1 MENNIYRHAQYLL
14 GAHTIAQLPSDNGKE
29 VAFAGR
35 SNVGKSSVLNT
46 IADRKGLARI
56 SKTPGRTQLINFFSV
71 AEGLRLVD
79 LPGHGY
85 AKVPVALKNHWAKTL
100 NKYFVLRQSLKG
112 LMLIVDIRRELTD
125 FDRQMLDWCQASDLA
140 VHILLNK
147 ADKLSRGAANRVFMQ
162 IKQQVDAPGISV
174 QLFSAL
180 KKTGVQ
186 EARLKL
192 DHWLESGKTE
202 KDGPGL

>member
-1 MENNIYRHAQYLL
+1 MKNNIYRHAEYLL
-14 GAHTIAQLPSDNGKE
+14 GAHTFAQLPPDQGKE

-46 IADRKGLARI
+46 ISDRKGLARI
-56 SKTPGRTQLINFFSV
+56 SKTPGRTQLINFFTV
-71 AEGLRLVD
+71 AEGIRLVD
-79 LPGHGY
+79 LPGFGY

-100 NKYFVLRQSLKG
+100 NKYLVLRKSLTG
-112 LMLIVDIRRELTD
+112 LILIVDIRREFTD

-147 ADKLSRGAANRVFMQ
+147 ADKLSRGAANQVFMK
-162 IKQQVDAPGISV
+162 IKQQVEGPGISV

-186 EARLKL
+186 EARQKL
-192 DHWLESGKTE
+192 DHWLAHDDVNE
-202 KDGPGL
+202 D

>member
-1 MENNIYRHAQYLL
+1 
-14 GAHTIAQLPSDNGKE
+14 
-29 VAFAGR
+29 
-35 SNVGKSSVLNT
+35 
-46 IADRKGLARI
+46 
-56 SKTPGRTQLINFFSV
+56 
-71 AEGLRLVD
+71 
-79 LPGHGY
+79 
-85 AKVPVALKNHWAKTL
+85 
-100 NKYFVLRQSLKG
+100 
-112 LMLIVDIRRELTD
+112 MLIVDIRRELTD